1 MDRNGYILTKV
12 QSLISIL
19 PGSNKYFHNVKVS
32 VGLGFSFITQKTGLW
47 CVCHPL
53 FNSAKQVMAIALYS
67 MYLSIIT
74 WALMAG
80 LITLYFPSLPFNL
93 RKVKV
98 GGNCNI
104 LRLVLGLASD
114 IRLGDAAARQPGLSL
129 SGPSRQPGAI
139 LAQDSGWRSQLMVPD
154 LGKWGQMTAVWLSI
168 ANMCR
173 DIWYRVIAQ
182 LLWLLLRCLRYLRLK
197 VVRSLP
203 PLSQPV
209 ERWLGLGLGYLS
221 SVHRGIR
228 IMGGTQECQ
237 VSCVELQLCPHFIL
251 ITPFIAALI
260 CVKRGPITS

>member
-1 MDRNGYILTKV
+1 
-12 QSLISIL
+12 
-19 PGSNKYFHNVKVS
+19 
-32 VGLGFSFITQKTGLW
+32 
-47 CVCHPL
+47 
-53 FNSAKQVMAIALYS
+53 MAIALYS

-98 GGNCNI
+98 GGNCYI
-104 LRLVLGLASD
+104 LHLVLGLASD
-114 IRLGDAAARQPGLSL
+114 IRLGDAAAWQPGLSL
-129 SGPSRQPGAI
+129 SGPSRRPGAI
-139 LAQDSGWRSQLMVPD
+139 LAQDSGVRMEISTDGPWPGEMRTDDSS
-154 LGKWGQMTAVWLSI
+154 T

>member
-1 MDRNGYILTKV
+1 MR
-12 QSLISIL
+12 
-19 PGSNKYFHNVKVS
+19 VK
-32 VGLGFSFITQKTGLW
+32 
-47 CVCHPL
+47 CRPL

-139 LAQDSGWRSQLMVPD
+139 LAQDSGVRMEISTDGPWPGEMRTDDSSMAEYCQYVQRHLIQSHCPAPVTPPQMSQIFAAQGRKISPTSLSTSREMAGPGPGIPVQCPQRHQDHGRDTGMSSQLCRVTTLSSFYPHHSIHCSPD
-154 LGKWGQMTAVWLSI
+154 LREAWPNNVLKASLSF
-168 ANMCR
+168 
-173 DIWYRVIAQ
+173 
-182 LLWLLLRCLRYLRLK
+182 K
-197 VVRSLP
+197 
-203 PLSQPV
+203 
-209 ERWLGLGLGYLS
+209 
-221 SVHRGIR
+221 
-228 IMGGTQECQ
+228 
-237 VSCVELQLCPHFIL
+237 
-251 ITPFIAALI
+251 
-260 CVKRGPITS
+260 